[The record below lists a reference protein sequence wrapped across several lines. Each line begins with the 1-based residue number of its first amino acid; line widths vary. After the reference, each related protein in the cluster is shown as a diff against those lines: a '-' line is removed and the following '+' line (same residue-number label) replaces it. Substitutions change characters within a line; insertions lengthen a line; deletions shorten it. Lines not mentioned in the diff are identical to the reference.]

1 MAGTLSEVREL
12 DAAAAE
18 ARSVLRRL
26 ERLRSRLQEGQNPVL
41 LQQAESVLE
50 GGQQLLALIETE
62 RAQARQQ
69 LRGVLRGGAD

>member
-1 MAGTLSEVREL
+1 LAGTLSEVREL